1 MRILLVDDEEKLTDA
16 LSFMLKKEGY
26 AVDIANDGLSG
37 YDYAES
43 GIYDVIV
50 LDVMLP
56 YKDGLSILKELRE
69 NEISTPIIMLT
80 AKNSIED
87 KIKGLD
93 LGADDYLPKPFSTE
107 ELLARI
113 RALGRRKD
121 TQLQN
126 TSNDIKIRNLVLM
139 PNECIVKINNEEIK
153 LKFKEMQII
162 ELLMNN
168 FNRTV
173 TREMLLDKV
182 WGFDKDVDV
191 NNIEAHVCFLRKK
204 INFSDAN
211 LKLETVRGIGYCL
224 KDK

>member
-1 MRILLVDDEEKLTDA
+1 MRILLVDDEVKLTDA
-16 LSFMLKKEGY
+16 LSFMLKKEGW
-26 AVDIANDGLSG
+26 AVDTASDGLSG
-37 YDYAES
+37 YDHAES

-56 YKDGLSILKELRE
+56 YKDGFSILKELRE
-69 NEISTPIIMLT
+69 NEINTPIIMLT
-80 AKNSIED
+80 AKSSVED

-113 RALGRRKD
+113 RALSRRKD
-121 TQLQN
+121 TELTN
-126 TSNDIKIRNLVLM
+126 TQDIKVRDLILM
-139 PNECIVKINNEEIK
+139 PNECLVKIKNEEIK

-162 ELLMNN
+162 EMLMNN

-182 WGFDKDVDV
+182 WGYDKDVDV

-204 INFSDAN
+204 INFKEAN

>member
-1 MRILLVDDEEKLTDA
+1 MRVLLIDDEVKLTDA
-16 LSFMLKKEGY
+16 LSFMLKKDGY

-37 YDYAES
+37 YDHAES

-56 YKDGLSILKELRE
+56 YKDGLTILKELRE
-69 NEISTPIIMLT
+69 NEINTPIIMLT
-80 AKNSIED
+80 AKNSVED

-93 LGADDYLPKPFSTE
+93 LGADDYLPKPFSIE

-113 RALGRRKD
+113 RALSRRKD
-121 TQLQN
+121 TELSN
-126 TSNDIKIRNLVLM
+126 INDIKVRNMTLM
-139 PNECIVKINNEEIK
+139 PNECLLKINNEEIK

-162 ELLMNN
+162 EMLMNN

-182 WGFDKDVDV
+182 WGYDKDVDV

-204 INFSDAN
+204 INFHDAG